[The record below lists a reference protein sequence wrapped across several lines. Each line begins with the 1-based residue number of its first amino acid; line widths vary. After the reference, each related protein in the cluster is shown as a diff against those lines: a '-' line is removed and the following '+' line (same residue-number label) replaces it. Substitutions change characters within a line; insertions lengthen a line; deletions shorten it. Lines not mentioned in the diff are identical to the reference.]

1 MVPLKFA
8 PPGRRLTILCL
19 GAHADDIEIGC
30 GGTVLRLLRAFPRS
44 TVHWVVLSAPRRRAA
59 EARASVARFLRG
71 AGRRTVHVHD
81 FRDGF
86 FPDARTPIKE
96 AFEALKPVAPDLIL
110 THTEHDRH
118 QDHRLVAELTWNTF
132 RDHLIL
138 EYEVPKYDGDL
149 ASPNVFVPVAAGDRR
164 RKITI
169 LMESFPSQRRKRWFS
184 PATFEALMRLRGV
197 ECAARE
203 GYAEAFYARKLTLG
217 A

>member
-1 MVPLKFA
+1 VVPLRLA
-8 PPGRRLTILCL
+8 PRGRRLSILCI

-30 GGTVLRLLRAFPRS
+30 GGTMLRLLRTFPRS
-44 TVHWVVLSAPRRRAA
+44 TVHWVVFSAAGRRAG
-59 EARASVARFLRG
+59 EARASAGRFLRG
-71 AGRRTVHVHD
+71 AGRRVVQVLE

-96 AFEALKPVAPDLIL
+96 AFEALQPVAPDLIL

-118 QDHRLVAELTWNTF
+118 QDHRLLAELTWNTF

-149 ASPNVFVPVAAGDRR
+149 GSPNVFVPLGARERR
-164 RKITI
+164 RKIGI
-169 LMESFPSQRRKRWFS
+169 LMASFPSQRRKRWFS

-197 ECAARE
+197 ESAARE
-203 GYAEAFYARKLTLG
+203 GYAEAFYARKLLLEP
-217 A
+217 